1 MSNRDGQLGLHP
13 ALSRALMAGTAL
25 ALASLTL
32 TPPSLAQTAS
42 IQTAPIQTIVPLER
56 APSGHLLLP
65 VTLNGGEPQTFILD
79 TGASNTAIAQP
90 IAETTGFVSQWQ
102 SYDLVQSLN
111 DRFDA
116 ERYVI
121 DQLVMTG
128 VDPVSVNSV
137 IIPVPADH
145 PLPVA
150 GLLGAD
156 AIRSDRYEID
166 FEGASLILDSR
177 AAEHSDGR
185 IEPRGLL
192 IGQAQLRRR
201 SAPVH
206 VIIDTG
212 SSHTLIN
219 RELRRH
225 LFDAGVQF
233 NINVRVT
240 GIEDGD
246 GEEAAPVLLRQLQI
260 GGLCVDRAPALQSD
274 LDVFDAMGWANEP
287 AMVIGMDTLRHA
299 RLRIDRE
306 AGVFEI
312 SGMTDETRCNGNR
325 VQLPGL

>member
-32 TPPSLAQTAS
+32 TPPSLAQTAP

-233 NINVRVT
+233 NVNVRVT

-312 SGMTDETRCNGNR
+312 TGMTDETRCNGNR